1 MESTSRS
8 LLVRACQGHE
18 PAWQRIV
25 DLYRP
30 LIHGYLIHEGIQ
42 SQEADDL
49 TQDVLAV
56 LVRELPHFEHTGRP
70 GAFRGWLRQIT
81 VNRAR
86 EFWRAGK
93 CRTAAVGGTDFLNRI
108 QQLEDADNPLT
119 QHWNEEHDRHVL
131 RQLLSLMEE
140 EFGAG
145 PVRAFHRL
153 TFEGASAREVAEEL
167 GMSVGAVYTA
177 KSRVLA
183 RLREAGA
190 GLLD

>member
-1 MESTSRS
+1 MGTT
-8 LLVRACQGHE
+8 
-18 PAWQRIV
+18 PA
-25 DLYRP
+25 
-30 LIHGYLIHEGIQ
+30 
-42 SQEADDL
+42 
-49 TQDVLAV
+49 
-56 LVRELPHFEHTGRP
+56 P
-70 GAFRGWLRQIT
+70 GAWLRQIT

-108 QQLEDADNPLT
+108 QQLEDAVNPLT
-119 QHWNEEHDRHVL
+119 QQWNEEHDRHVL
-131 RQLLSLMEE
+131 RQLLTLMED
-140 EFGAG
+140 EFGPA

-153 TFEGASAREVAEEL
+153 TFEGAAAREVAAEL